1 MASFVLRFSF
11 VSELY
16 GLCFVAVTSYIC
28 WIYDKADPGEGK
40 ALWISSDGDDRMGV
54 KVKTQKKSIGFPT
67 KPTKIPG
74 PKINPPPSSQEKKNP
89 MPNSR
94 AFWILTTLETLKISS
109 ITLCRMTTSYCF
121 ESAQNPYLN

>member
-1 MASFVLRFSF
+1 MKNSMSCMASFVLRFSF

-16 GLCFVAVTSYIC
+16 GLCFVTVTSYIC

-74 PKINPPPSSQEKKNP
+74 PKINPPHLLPRKKKSHAKFPSLLDSNNTRNTKNFINNI
-89 MPNSR
+89 MQNDN
-94 AFWILTTLETLKISS
+94 FIL
-109 ITLCRMTTSYCF
+109 F
-121 ESAQNPYLN
+121 

>member
-16 GLCFVAVTSYIC
+16 GLCFVTVTSYIC

-54 KVKTQKKSIGFPT
+54 IVKTQKKIHRVSNKT
-67 KPTKIPG
+67 H
-74 PKINPPPSSQEKKNP
+74 KNP
-89 MPNSR
+89 WTKN
-94 AFWILTTLETLKISS
+94 
-109 ITLCRMTTSYCF
+109 
-121 ESAQNPYLN
+121 

>member
-1 MASFVLRFSF
+1 MASFVLLFTF

-16 GLCFVAVTSYIC
+16 GLCFVTVTSYIC
-28 WIYDKADPGEGK
+28 WIYDKADPGEGGGK
-40 ALWISSDGDDRMGV
+40 ALWISNDGDDRMGV

-74 PKINPPPSSQEKKNP
+74 PKINPPSLPRKKNS

-94 AFWILTTLETLKISS
+94 AFWILTTLETPK
-109 ITLCRMTTSYCF
+109 T
-121 ESAQNPYLN
+121 